1 MLTTSKNGAKI
12 QNSHDRKI
20 QNSTSKKNFKKVLKK
35 YPSIEVV
42 IDLHILV

>member
-12 QNSHDRKI
+12 QNSHDRKV

-35 YPSIEVV
+35 LKKVEKRC
-42 IDLHILV
+42 